1 MSRYIRHC
9 LSRKV
14 LDKLLGHDRSFF
26 SSFGRNSG
34 SSKQATEPDL
44 QGCEDAIVPL
54 LDYLERNL
62 KILNDHLSETNMH
75 LVIGKIWKEVLV
87 ALESTLLPPLS
98 EHHSDMK
105 PLDDYEFHVVYKWL
119 ELLKVLFN
127 GGEDCDA
134 VPLDRLES
142 SQYYAL
148 LAINVAYNLET
159 EQLKEIYH
167 AAVRNQAELKQRGGR
182 KADRSKS
189 VYQSKN
195 TARKKTPKHETTSS
209 IDLPSS
215 DVVLRILRM
224 RSGKA
229 VRDFLREE
237 FVKRSNPAPPLPPP
251 HAVAAEATRLDDH
264 PLPPLPPLPTVP
276 DHPFNSSSPAPPPVP
291 AHHV

>member
-14 LDKLLGHDRSFF
+14 LDKLLGHERSFF

-34 SSKQATEPDL
+34 SSRQATEPDL

-62 KILNDHLSETNMH
+62 KILNDHLSETNMQ

-119 ELLKVLFN
+119 ELLKILFN
-127 GGEDCDA
+127 GGEDGDA
-134 VPLDRLES
+134 VPLDKLES

-159 EQLKEIYH
+159 DQLLEIYH
-167 AAVRNQAELKQRGGR
+167 AAVKNQVELKQRGGR

-195 TARKKTPKHETTSS
+195 TARKKKPKQEATSS

-224 RSGKA
+224 RSGKT
-229 VRDFLREE
+229 VRDFLRAE
-237 FVKRSNPAPPLPPP
+237 FDKRSNPAPPIPPP
-251 HAVAAEATRLDDH
+251 HAVVAEATRLDDH
-264 PLPPLPPLPTVP
+264 PLPPLPTVA
-276 DHPFNSSSPAPPPVP
+276 DHSFNSSSPAPPPVP
-291 AHHV
+291 THPV